1 MLIKRIHCLEH
12 GDWLEDE
19 LKNLL
24 GENDFTFVFERGDRE
39 GIEIRSDEK
48 SLTVTGDSDG
58 NILSGLYYFLEQA
71 GFLFDFSKIYYPA
84 GKIEKLPCLTRSLCP
99 KMRERG
105 IRMHLNFVQ
114 DQSCFSREEFEKFVD
129 NMPRMKFNF
138 LLFHMYNCQEWYPF
152 SFRGVE
158 HLDLSIGNL
167 NRKHLKEDM
176 IGRDKIKVSDHW
188 FPREFEHIS
197 DAKELMTAMY
207 CRYKDMMHRAKERGQ
222 TVAVSFEPEVIG
234 EKFSEHLKKW
244 SRDAVLQEDSSKVND
259 WQQNWSGQKLAETD
273 VRNPIVREIAKARC
287 EAIVRSFPDLDQI
300 HFISREGTSFRCEN
314 DAQYLAELERISK
327 KFGFGLSELDIE
339 NMRIPYRNTGN
350 LNHTA
355 NQYWTIQD
363 GENHFP
369 TVTATLRYIEMCLDI
384 LNDEKIAR
392 LLKERGIKPVITVYQ
407 PNPDTV
413 RFIAPAVAEMCKHT
427 AFHLLADYGAKDIA
441 EHMDNWAPFCGK
453 DRDTGCIS
461 WLEFDGSMMLL
472 QGWAE
477 SVRQNVEKAEE
488 LGIST
493 MYFNHWRVRGNEHN
507 AKVAAD
513 ACFAGGDPL
522 RGYARALFGEK
533 ACAQAEKA
541 FRALEQA
548 TIFSKK
554 TCFNVGFTCDWV
566 VNICTNPPG
575 YYWKDLKKSEELY
588 LASREEFIKL
598 HDICDARGKEQAEY
612 LADMCYISAKHLEGV
627 LKLQCAKLPLY
638 GFHAWPPD
646 SEQAMPPPKDLA
658 QVLYAYA
665 QSGLECEYEFMRI
678 QAKWTKTCD
687 QQGQLAMHQQG
698 LIEPFEKLASKLR
711 EYAEQ

>member
-1 MLIKRIHCLEH
+1 MEIKRINCLAQ
-12 GDWLEDE
+12 GNWLEEE

-24 GENDFTFVFERGDRE
+24 GENDFTFLFEHRDSE
-39 GIEIRSDEK
+39 EITIRSTEK
-48 SLTVTGDSDG
+48 SLTVTGNNDG
-58 NILSGLYYFLEQA
+58 NILSGLYCFLEEL
-71 GFLFDFSKIYYPA
+71 GFLFDFSKTYYPSQ
-84 GKIEKLPCLTRSLCP
+84 KVKEFPRMTKTVLP

-114 DQSCFSREEFEKFVD
+114 DQSCFSQEEFEKFVD

-152 SFRGVE
+152 SFRGIQ
-158 HLDLSIGNL
+158 HLDLSVGNL
-167 NRKHLKEDM
+167 NRKHLREDM
-176 IGRDKIKVSDHW
+176 IGRDKILVSDHW
-188 FPREFEHIS
+188 FPREFEKIT
-197 DAKELMTAMY
+197 DPQELMMAMY
-207 CRYKDMMHRAKERGQ
+207 SRYKDMMRRAKERGQ
-222 TVAVSFEPEVIG
+222 TVAVSFEPEVLS
-234 EKFSEHLKKW
+234 EKFSQHLKKW
-244 SRDAVLQEDSSKVND
+244 SREAVLQEDSSKVND
-259 WQQNWSGQKLAETD
+259 WQQNWSGQKLAEMD
-273 VRNPIVREIAKARC
+273 VRNPVVLEIAKARC

-300 HFISREGTSFRCEN
+300 HFISREGTAFRCEN
-314 DAQYLAELERISK
+314 DGQYLAELERISK
-327 KFGFGLSELDIE
+327 KFGFDLSELDIE

-369 TVTATLRYIEMCLDI
+369 TVTATLRYLEMCLEI
-384 LNDEKIAR
+384 LKDEKIAA
-392 LLKERGIKPVITVYQ
+392 LLQERHIEPVITVYQ

-413 RFIAPAVAEMCKHT
+413 RYIAPAVAKMCKNV

-441 EHMDNWAPFCGK
+441 EHMDNWKPFC
-453 DRDTGCIS
+453 RENRRTGCIS

-472 QGWAE
+472 QGWTD
-477 SVRQNVEKAEE
+477 SIRQNAEKAQS

-507 AKVAAD
+507 ARAASD
-513 ACFAGGDPL
+513 ACFAGDPPEKYL
-522 RGYARALFGEK
+522 QALFGEQ

-541 FRALEQA
+541 FRLLEEA

-588 LASREEFIKL
+588 LACREAFDKLSRECAE
-598 HDICDARGKEQAEY
+598 RGKEQAMY

-638 GFHAWPPD
+638 GFHAWPLD
-646 SEQAMPPPKDLA
+646 SKQAMPPPKDLA
-658 QVLYAYA
+658 QVLSDYA

-687 QQGQLAMHQQG
+687 QQRQLAMHQQG
-698 LIEPFEKLASKLR
+698 LIEPFEQLAAKLR
-711 EYAEQ
+711 EYADQ